1 MFKARDYIVLTFIV
15 LIFSFGLMNLGLEFL
30 SSEHTQLSDESE
42 TYIYSYVNT
51 FNKNLNTTEI
61 QENINN
67 IEGENSNL
75 TETQE
80 NYDFSREYID
90 TLKEKNKI
98 SFAFTLVKNL
108 PSFVVLS
115 LGLEISDYQVYI
127 KIIGWFFIMALVI
140 VGILIIKGVL

>member
-127 KIIGWFFIMALVI
+127 NIIGWFFIMALVI

>member
-127 KIIGWFFIMALVI
+127 NIIGWFIIMALVI